1 MRIRRAVGVNAPR
14 DPSSNDEAQMT
25 NVLQFRDTAI
35 PLVIGT
41 WSFDIRLGGFIPSA
55 RRGNYGFSGSITR
68 VRVKNP
74 IIISSQ
80 LCWPQVICFDESGLF
95 GLPSELS

>member
-1 MRIRRAVGVNAPR
+1 MRIRRAVGVNPPR
-14 DPSSNDEAQMT
+14 DPSPNDEAHMT
-25 NVLQFRDTAI
+25 NELQFRDTAI
-35 PLVIGT
+35 PLVIEACP
-41 WSFDIRLGGFIPSA
+41 FDIRFCRFTSSA
-55 RRGNYGFSGSITR
+55 RRGFYGFSGSTDR
-68 VRVKNP
+68 TAVKNP